1 MEAPNP
7 LIMSA
12 RIKGTDV
19 YTREGQRMGYVHEL
33 SIEKSTGRVAHVILA
48 VGGFLGLG
56 ERLHPV
62 PWGVLE
68 YHVEKDGFVVSI
80 DWRALKDAPSL
91 HKDEL
96 EALGA
101 GETWRDHVYDY
112 YGRHGPYTD

>member
-19 YTREGQRMGYVHEL
+19 YNREGQRMGYVHEL
-33 SIEKSTGRVAHVILA
+33 SIEKSTGRVVHVILA

-62 PWGVLE
+62 PWDVLE
-68 YHVEKDGFVVSI
+68 YDVEKTTTAGTAPIRIEPGAPAPPVTRACAAPDA
-80 DWRALKDAPSL
+80 WRLRPRNAC
-91 HKDEL
+91 
-96 EALGA
+96 
-101 GETWRDHVYDY
+101 
-112 YGRHGPYTD
+112 